1 MGTTTLAI
9 LAAAVASVLVFVVFR
24 RARKRAEEN
33 TPEGAIDNT
42 GWCMAKVM
50 RLNTNGPMSR
60 VVRQKLNV
68 GASILAFIWAIDIC
82 IWTACGWYILNNQFG
97 DASFIAAVF
106 IGFAV
111 GSIIMLIDW
120 AIITSDLFHRRNASA
135 FAAVTL
141 RASLALS
148 LSFITAMPLEVIV
161 FMDKV
166 VASIDQREDGRK
178 DDLKDKA
185 REDVTSE
192 YTVLV
197 KDAEQ
202 ALEKAKTDK
211 EAFANKSV
219 STSNKELDDY
229 TKAQDLIRA
238 SIVARYQ
245 TGKDRER
252 EIIDNQQQLALRES
266 QGGLSG
272 NKGRGPLVATL
283 EQGVQSAT
291 ARLKD
296 LEDDEKAEL
305 KAHDEKVDKHKKELQ
320 ANFKAETD
328 KAAEK
333 VEVVYNERQAK
344 VDSLKDE
351 KKAKLLAIKQVN
363 TPEGYDELKAKH
375 GPSWQEPRGFIP
387 YMEELNRLSDEND
400 TTKWGIWFCRIF
412 FMILSMF
419 VTFWKLTVGTP
430 VKRYYSMGAAAK
442 RGDQEMIEE
451 VKAMGYDP
459 EKFGVAPQV
468 QKMLLAVANARVAC
482 RGVRR
487 EWHTRLAELAQKVDG
502 RTGALEHRPIGEV
515 NMLLGQWGRDHYEVV
530 DSYRRL
536 INEAEAMGISTG
548 DQSDFA
554 WALDSEP
561 FAAGSSALQRH
572 GWESP
577 QEVIIAGR
585 KAELEILELAERLGA
600 GFENWTHTFG
610 EWVSTNRQASLVDVN
625 EAYRK
630 FFRSHVRGPRRL
642 VLRAQGA
649 LKLAQRSMPELR
661 PELAELLAKNEHG
674 IASMQVD
681 VDRVLRPLGWTG
693 PEALEPP
700 PVTPSLP
707 APTTPPTFPR
717 TPTLHG
723 APAPPATVE
732 CPHCNHPDVPWDATE
747 CPKCSGNMAT
757 SKAAPLPA
765 DVPCDNCGEAQPSGN
780 EHCTACGVKMGHYKC
795 KNSACGH
802 HQYLVSYS
810 YCPTCGLAKGE
821 EPPAPT
827 TGAGTPAP

>member
-1 MGTTTLAI
+1 MGIILAI
-9 LAAAVASVLVFVVFR
+9 LAALVASALIFVVFR
-24 RARKRAEEN
+24 RARKRSEEH

-42 GWCMAKVM
+42 GWCMAKGM
-50 RLNTNGPMSR
+50 RLNTNGPMNSL
-60 VVRQKLNV
+60 VRKKLNV
-68 GASILAFIWAIDIC
+68 GASILAFIWALDTL
-82 IWTACGWYILNNQFG
+82 IWTACWYYILNNQFG
-97 DASFIAAVF
+97 EVSIIPAIFL
-106 IGFAV
+106 GFTV
-111 GSIIMLIDW
+111 GSIIMLLDW
-120 AIITSDLFHRRNASA
+120 AIITSDLFHRRNSVAV
-135 FAAVTL
+135 AALLT
-141 RASLALS
+141 RAALALA

-192 YTVLV
+192 YAVLV

-305 KAHDEKVDKHKKELQ
+305 KAHDEKVDKRKKELQ

-375 GPSWQEPRGFIP
+375 GPSWQEPRGFVP
-387 YMEELNRLSDEND
+387 YMEELDRLSDENNV
-400 TTKWGIWFCRIF
+400 TKWGIWICRML
-412 FMILSMF
+412 FMILSLI
-419 VTFWKLTVGTP
+419 VTFWKLTVGKA
-430 VKRYYSMGAAAK
+430 VKRYYSMAATAK
-442 RGDQEMIEE
+442 RGDPDMIEE
-451 VKAMGYDP
+451 IKGMGYDP
-459 EKFGVAPQV
+459 EVYGVDPEV
-468 QKMLLAVANARVAC
+468 QEMRLKIANARVAC

-487 EWHTRLAELAQKVDG
+487 LWQTRVSELAQIVAG
-502 RTGALEHRPIGEV
+502 RTGALECRPLGEI
-515 NMLLGQWGRDHYEVV
+515 NTLLGQWGADHHKTV
-530 DSYRRL
+530 DAYRQL
-536 INEAEAMGISTG
+536 INEAHAAGIPVG

-554 WALDSEP
+554 WALDDEP
-561 FAAGSSALQRH
+561 FAVGVKVLTSR
-572 GWESP
+572 GWSNP
-577 QEVIIAGR
+577 QDVIEAGR
-585 KAELEILELAERLGA
+585 KAEREIQRLAELFSEGC
-600 GFENWTHTFG
+600 ENWAHAFG
-610 EWVSTNRQASLVDVN
+610 EWVTEHPEATSVEVN
-625 EAYRK
+625 AMYQKLYRT
-630 FFRSHVRGPRRL
+630 HVRGARRR
-642 VLRAQGA
+642 VLSCQSA
-649 LKLAQRSMPELR
+649 LTLAQRDKPELR
-661 PELAELLAKNEHG
+661 PELARLLSMNDEG
-674 IASMQVD
+674 IASMQPD
-681 VDRVLRPLGWTG
+681 PELVLRPLGWTG
-693 PEALEPP
+693 PG
-700 PVTPSLP
+700 PSIGARMAALP

-717 TPTLHG
+717 TATLHG
-723 APAPPATVE
+723 APAPPAMVE
-732 CPHCNHPDVPWDATE
+732 CPHCGHPDVPWDATE
-747 CPKCSGNMAT
+747 CPKCSGDMAT
-757 SKAAPLPA
+757 SKAVPLPA

-821 EPPAPT
+821 EPSPPT
-827 TGAGTPAP
+827 TGAGTSAP